1 VVIPTNPL
9 FKVGRVVLTPGAA
22 EVLDASDQSPW
33 TFLIRHMSGDWG
45 ELAADD
51 KQRNDEAVRDGERIL
66 SAYTAANGV
75 KLWVISETDRS
86 STAILLPEE
95 Y

>member
-1 VVIPTNPL
+1 MVIPTNPM
-9 FKVGRVVLTPGAA
+9 FKLGRVVLTPAAA
-22 EVLDASDQSPW
+22 EVLDASGQLPW
-33 TFLIRHMSGDWG
+33 TFLIRHLSGDWG
-45 ELAADD
+45 ELDADD
-51 KQRNDEAVRDGERIL
+51 KKLNDEAVREGSRIL

-75 KLWVISETDRS
+75 KLWAITEADRS

>member
-1 VVIPTNPL
+1 VVIPTKPL
-9 FKVGRVVLTPGAA
+9 FKLGRVVLTPGAA

-45 ELAADD
+45 ELDPGD
-51 KQRNDEAVRDGERIL
+51 KKLNDEAVREGSRIMSVYL
-66 SAYTAANGV
+66 AANGS
-75 KLWVISETDRS
+75 KLWVISEADRS
-86 STAILLPEE
+86 STAILLPDE